1 MSSLPYCPEERPS
14 ALLSEGAP
22 YLSTLPQ
29 EDERGDAEEL
39 PNLQGADGRGKEPA
53 CKGCD

>member
-22 YLSTLPQ
+22 YLSTLSQ

-39 PNLQGADGRGKEPA
+39 PNLQGADGRGK
-53 CKGCD
+53 